1 MPVPLKSQQVEPTDD
16 ITGSRER
23 RSWSWSQREPG
34 AAWAAD
40 MEGRGVGGSG
50 RPGTPAGLGPLPMP
64 HGISQ
69 TGAPS
74 KVRPLKLV
82 PPIPDP
88 WSHTLHTLQ
97 APWCPQLRGWH
108 SSLPTKQGL
117 GKQGTLGSEGVAMG
131 HPERDGASHLQDP
144 MGEPWTGYQGTQLSF
159 SFAV

>member
-16 ITGSRER
+16 ITGSREQR
-23 RSWSWSQREPG
+23 SWSWSWSQREPG

-69 TGAPS
+69 TRAPS

-82 PPIPDP
+82 PPFLILGPTP
-88 WSHTLHTLQ
+88 YTHCRHLG
-97 APWCPQLRGWH
+97 AP
-108 SSLPTKQGL
+108 S
-117 GKQGTLGSEGVAMG
+117 
-131 HPERDGASHLQDP
+131 
-144 MGEPWTGYQGTQLSF
+144 
-159 SFAV
+159 